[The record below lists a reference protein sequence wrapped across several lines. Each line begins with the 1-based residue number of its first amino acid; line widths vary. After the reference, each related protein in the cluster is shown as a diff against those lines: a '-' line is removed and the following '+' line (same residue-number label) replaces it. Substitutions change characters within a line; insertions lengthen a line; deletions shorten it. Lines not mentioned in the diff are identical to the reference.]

1 MSKLATRRALLLLN
15 PKARRGQEL
24 IAPIVGRLERGRLSV
39 TVETFEALPE
49 IASDI
54 VRLRQMADLVVVCGG
69 DGSVSAAAMAVV
81 ESRLSVAACT
91 SASCPGARSRQIR
104 PRRYLARGDPMSRA
118 MVLRLPKRI

>member
-1 MSKLATRRALLLLN
+1 MLLLN

-81 ESRLSVAACT
+81 ESRL
-91 SASCPGARSRQIR
+91 
-104 PRRYLARGDPMSRA
+104 
-118 MVLRLPKRI
+118 